1 MEPSNPYYYR
11 VLSTTDTH
19 ELNLL
24 QNDGCFILS
33 VLNAPAVTA
42 RGRALVSNCGDWPPG
57 TPNLPFLGLTTCEPS
72 KRFCSANSRQQIPD
86 SRPSTRPLLPHVS
99 SLPTP
104 SAITSYDR
112 LRAPQDTRRTHAPF
126 PGPRLEQRWCVIDFA
141 RPLQRPIN
149 EYCAAGSNPLYTRY
163 ACTVLELEHL
173 Y

>member
-19 ELNLL
+19 ELILL

-72 KRFCSANSRQQIPD
+72 KRFCSANIRQQIPD
-86 SRPSTRPLLPHVS
+86 SRPHTTPPQAQLSPRQTTSLL
-99 SLPTP
+99 T
-104 SAITSYDR
+104 T
-112 LRAPQDTRRTHAPF
+112 TT
-126 PGPRLEQRWCVIDFA
+126 
-141 RPLQRPIN
+141 
-149 EYCAAGSNPLYTRY
+149 T
-163 ACTVLELEHL
+163 
-173 Y
+173 

>member
-72 KRFCSANSRQQIPD
+72 KRFCSANIRQQIPD
-86 SRPSTRPLLPHVS
+86 SRPHTTPPQAQLSSRQTTSLL
-99 SLPTP
+99 T
-104 SAITSYDR
+104 T
-112 LRAPQDTRRTHAPF
+112 TT
-126 PGPRLEQRWCVIDFA
+126 
-141 RPLQRPIN
+141 
-149 EYCAAGSNPLYTRY
+149 T
-163 ACTVLELEHL
+163 
-173 Y
+173 